1 MEPTYTEHHLPLR
14 AAGFRTLPEALDY
27 AALGQTGFNFYDG
40 KGKLYEVLPYKLLR
54 EQAIALAYQFSQLGI
69 ERGSRVAIVA
79 DTRADFS
86 RFFFACQYANLVP
99 VPLPAS
105 IHLGSHQSYVEQ
117 LRGLLINC
125 RPAVAIASDDFHLFL
140 EEAAKGLDLTFLGT
154 PAMFSQLP
162 GEAVDLPLPESQD
175 LAYIQY
181 TSGSTR
187 FPRGVVITQQ
197 MALSNLSGIIKDGLQ
212 VRPGDRCVSW
222 LPFYHDMGL
231 VGFVL
236 GPVASQLSV
245 DYLGTR
251 DFAMRPRQWLN
262 LMTRNRGTI
271 SFSPTFGYEL
281 CARRIRKEEVAN
293 FDLRSWRV
301 AGVGAETIHANP
313 MGKFA
318 DTLAPSGFNPQA
330 FLACYGM
337 AECALA
343 ISFAPL
349 DQGLNVDHV
358 NAEHLAESREALPVD
373 SQMKSD
379 SPQEKERITSFVN
392 CGAPLP
398 DYHVEVRDDQGHPLG
413 ERQCGTIF
421 VKGPS
426 IMSGYFG
433 EPEATAE
440 VLAHDGW
447 LNTGD
452 IGYCINEHLVIT
464 GRKKDLIIIHG
475 RNIWPQDLEC
485 LAEQQPGLRSGDVSA
500 FSVSSPHGVE
510 TAVLVIQCRE
520 FDHEKRNNLVERL
533 KGQIHQELGIDCLI
547 DLVPPHTLPRTSSG
561 KLSRSG
567 ARQGFLKRKD
577 WGHPLQQSASTIH
590 ETTTGACTG
599 SVS

>member
-1 MEPTYTEHHLPLR
+1 MEPTYTEHPLPLR
-14 AAGFRTLPEALDY
+14 TADFSTLTEALDY
-27 AALGQTGFNFYDG
+27 AALGQTGFNFYDA

-54 EQAIALAYQFSQLGI
+54 VEAIALAYQFIRLGL

-86 RFFFACQYANLVP
+86 RFFFACQYAGLVP

-125 RPAVAIASDDFHLFL
+125 QPAVAIASEDFHLFL
-140 EEAAKGLDLTFLGT
+140 EEAAKEIDLQFLGT

-162 GEAVDLPLPESQD
+162 GGEVDLPRPEAQD

-197 MALSNLSGIIKDGLQ
+197 MALSNLSGIIKDGLK
-212 VRPGDRCVSW
+212 VRSGDRCVSW

-245 DYLGTR
+245 DYLTTR
-251 DFAMRPRQWLN
+251 DFAMRPRQWLT
-262 LMTRNRGTI
+262 LMTRNHATI

-281 CARRIRKEEVAN
+281 CARRIRKEEAAS
-293 FDLRSWRV
+293 FDLRAWRV

-313 MGKFA
+313 MEKFA
-318 DTLAPSGFNPQA
+318 DVLAPSGFNPQS

-349 DQGLNVDHV
+349 EQGLEVDHV
-358 NAEHLAESREALPVD
+358 NADRLAESREALSVD
-373 SQMKSD
+373 A
-379 SPQEKERITSFVN
+379 PQEQASSQKERSTTFVN

-398 DYHVEVRDDQGHPLG
+398 GYHVEIRDDQGHSLG

-433 EPEATAE
+433 EPEATTE
-440 VLAHDGW
+440 VLTSDGW

-452 IGYCINEHLVIT
+452 IGYRINEHIVIT

-475 RNIWPQDLEC
+475 RNIWPQDIEC
-485 LAEQQPGLRSGDVSA
+485 LAEQQPGLRPGDVSA
-500 FSVSSPHGVE
+500 FSVSSPEGSE
-510 TAVLVIQCRE
+510 IAVLVIQCRE
-520 FDHEKRNNLVERL
+520 FDDEKRKSLVERL
-533 KGQIHQELGIDCLI
+533 KGQIRQELGIECLI

-577 WGHPLQQSASTIH
+577 WERHSQRSIPPIN
-590 ETTTGACTG
+590 ETTAGACTG